1 MNKGTTYCIGLG
13 VLIIVLFILN
23 LVMGSIRIPASDVFS
38 ILLGDETA
46 KPSWRFIILE
56 SRLPQAITAMLC
68 GGALA
73 VSGLMLQT
81 AFRNP
86 LAGPSI
92 FRINSG
98 AGLGVALVMLLLG
111 GSISAGSVSI
121 SGFVAIL
128 VAAFIGA
135 MAVMAVIFFFSSIVR
150 NNVML
155 LIIGIMIGYISNSA
169 ISLLNFFATDEGVKS
184 YMVWGM
190 GSFGGVSM
198 KTMPVFASI
207 TILALVG
214 ALLLIKPLNALM
226 LGDRYAENLG
236 INILRT
242 RNWLLIVT
250 GILTAITT
258 AFCGPVAFIGLAVP
272 HIARLLLTTDNHRVL
287 LPATIL
293 CGAVVALVC
302 NIICFLPGENGVIP
316 LNAVTPIMG
325 APKAG
330 NKVLLLFFAVCLDGT
345 DQGIVLLWCLGGYTE
360 TVVIETVEVRG
371 VTNQDTVLFYEPV
384 LQFQTGGPVDVRQH
398 IVRLGVHHH
407 QSLYL

>member
-1 MNKGTTYCIGLG
+1 MQGIVHKSTVYAIALA
-13 VLIIVLFILN
+13 VLTIILFALN
-23 LVMGSIRIPASDVFS
+23 LVVGSVKIPLPDVVS
-38 ILLGDETA
+38 ILMGNESSKA
-46 KPSWRFIILE
+46 SWQFIILE
-56 SRLPQAITAMLC
+56 SRLPQAMTATLC

-73 VSGLMLQT
+73 VSGLLLQT

-92 FRINSG
+92 FGINSG

-111 GSISAGSVSI
+111 GSLSVGSISI
-121 SGFVAIL
+121 SGFVAVL

-135 MAVMAVIFFFSSIVR
+135 MAVMALIFFFSTLVR

-198 KTMPVFASI
+198 SHMPVFATI
-207 TILALVG
+207 TLLGLLG
-214 ALLLIKPLNALM
+214 AVILIKPLNALL

-236 INILRT
+236 INILRV

-258 AFCGPVAFIGLAVP
+258 AFCGPIAFIGLAVP
-272 HIARLLLTTDNHRVL
+272 HIVRLLFVTDNHRIL

-293 CGAVVALVC
+293 MGSVVALLC
-302 NIICFLPGENGVIP
+302 NLICFLPGETGVIP
-316 LNAVTPIMG
+316 LNAVTPLIG
-325 APKAG
+325 AP
-330 NKVLLLFFAVCLDGT
+330 
-345 DQGIVLLWCLGGYTE
+345 
-360 TVVIETVEVRG
+360 VIIYVIAKGR
-371 VTNQDTVLFYEPV
+371 NA
-384 LQFQTGGPVDVRQH
+384 R
-398 IVRLGVHHH
+398 
-407 QSLYL
+407 S

>member
-1 MNKGTTYCIGLG
+1 MNRGILYCIGLST
-13 VLIIVLFILN
+13 LIVVLFALN
-23 LVMGSIRIPASDVFS
+23 LLLGSVSIPAGDVLR
-38 ILLGDETA
+38 ILLGDDSL
-46 KPSWRFIILE
+46 KPSWQFIILE
-56 SRLPQAITAMLC
+56 SRLPQAITATLC
-68 GGALA
+68 GASLA
-73 VSGLMLQT
+73 VSGLLLQT

-92 FRINSG
+92 FGINSG

-111 GSISAGSVSI
+111 GGLSVGSLQL
-121 SGFVAIL
+121 SGFAAIL

-135 MAVMAVIFFFSSIVR
+135 MAVMALIFFFSTLVR

-198 KTMPVFASI
+198 ANMPVFVSVSLI
-207 TILALVG
+207 GLIG

-236 INILRT
+236 VSILRV

-250 GILTAITT
+250 GLLTAITT

-272 HIARLLLTTDNHRVL
+272 HIARLLLTTDNHRQL
-287 LPATIL
+287 LPATML
-293 CGAVVALVC
+293 CGAVVALIC
-302 NIICFLPGENGVIP
+302 NLICFLPGESGVIP
-316 LNAVTPIMG
+316 LNAVTPLIG
-325 APKAG
+325 APVIIYVIARR
-330 NKVLLLFFAVCLDGT
+330 NK
-345 DQGIVLLWCLGGYTE
+345 
-360 TVVIETVEVRG
+360 
-371 VTNQDTVLFYEPV
+371 N
-384 LQFQTGGPVDVRQH
+384 
-398 IVRLGVHHH
+398 
-407 QSLYL
+407 